1 MKNTDRQMIAAQRER
16 EELGMGVPRA
26 GYKPIEEDHGKD
38 CGCDACLMKWANDPE
53 SSANQPISPQ
63 SNAPEPPRIPDCKEA
78 QTSADTVTQQLAA
91 IGKAL
96 DYGEMFVVMCRD
108 GKWIPDRN
116 ISPSV
121 TKFLQI
127 IREVRE
133 SFEQYQAGAALSSP
147 SPATE
152 KEK

>member
-1 MKNTDRQMIAAQRER
+1 MVTMTRFAQNAIKELSMKPQKFTET
-16 EELGMGVPRA
+16 EL
-26 GYKPIEEDHGKD
+26 
-38 CGCDACLMKWANDPE
+38 
-53 SSANQPISPQ
+53 
-63 SNAPEPPRIPDCKEA
+63 KEHA
-78 QTSADTVTQQLAA
+78 SQLAA

-127 IREVRE
+127 VREGRE
-133 SFEQYQAGAALSSP
+133 SFKQYQAGAALSSP
-147 SPATE
+147 SPAKTDVE
-152 KEK
+152 VERERMQEALKQNP